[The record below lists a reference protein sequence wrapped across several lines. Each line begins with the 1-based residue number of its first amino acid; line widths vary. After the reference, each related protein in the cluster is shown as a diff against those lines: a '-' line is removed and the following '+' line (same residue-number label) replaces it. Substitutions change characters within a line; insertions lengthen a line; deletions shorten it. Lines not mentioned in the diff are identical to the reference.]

1 MIRTLCATMVLTLA
15 GLGTAHA
22 GPPTEFLE
30 SQVRAVRDVLAVPV
44 KAGTPEEAAS
54 NDKLKAI
61 INPVMKFEDLSERAL
76 RKHWP
81 TLSAPQKARFVALF
95 RELVFHNYL
104 KRVRSA
110 NEDYTVAYEEE
121 EAKGRKAASVTAI
134 AKTRKAEIELVFHL
148 TTENGKVWVA
158 EDIVI
163 DEVSLVENYREQ
175 FNKIIAKDGF
185 EALLKKMADKL
196 VDLGGEVPA
205 EAAAE
210 ATAPATPAPAMKKA
224 P

>member
-1 MIRTLCATMVLTLA
+1 MKRTFWMAVACVGLA
-15 GLGTAHA
+15 VGTAHA
-22 GPPTEFLE
+22 GPPTDFLQA
-30 SQVRAVRDVLAVPV
+30 QVQAVRDVLAVQV
-44 KAGTPEEAAS
+44 KPATPEEAAA
-54 NDKLKAI
+54 NEKLKGI
-61 INPVMKFEDLSERAL
+61 INPVMEFEKLSERAL
-76 RKHWP
+76 QKHWP
-81 TLSAPQKARFVALF
+81 TLDAAQRARFVALF

-110 NEDYTVAYEEE
+110 NEDYTVVYEAE

-148 TTENGKVWVA
+148 ATGDGKIWVA

-185 EALLKKMADKL
+185 GALLVKMQDKL
-196 VDLGGEVPA
+196 VDLGGIVPA
-205 EAAAE
+205 PDAAL
-210 ATAPATPAPAMKKA
+210 TAAPTKPATP
-224 P
+224 